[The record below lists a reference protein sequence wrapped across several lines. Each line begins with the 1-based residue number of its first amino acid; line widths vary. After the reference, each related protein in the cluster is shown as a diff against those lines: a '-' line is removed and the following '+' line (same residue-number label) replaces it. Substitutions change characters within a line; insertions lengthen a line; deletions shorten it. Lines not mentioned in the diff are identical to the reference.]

1 MPACELL
8 MNAKPITVAFVL
20 ASLVSGCSSLP
31 GGSAQYMSLPRA
43 GVDLSAIPIAE
54 DDEVDTVARQ
64 TGFPR
69 SAATTARRQRVAGI
83 DPLVVLRAQA
93 SVQPVMPKAARVKL
107 ARATGLT
114 DPSTTATLSDGR
126 SVGLHPVAPG
136 IQEYNRE
143 ATMER
148 LFARGKKAV
157 LPICEG
163 C

>member
-1 MPACELL
+1 
-8 MNAKPITVAFVL
+8 MNAKPVTIAFVL

-31 GGSAQYMSLPRA
+31 GGSAQYMSLPPA
-43 GVDLSAIPIAE
+43 GVDLNAIPIA
-54 DDEVDTVARQ
+54 DADEIDTLARQ
-64 TGFPR
+64 TGFLR
-69 SAATTARRQRVAGI
+69 SAATAARRKSIAGI

-93 SVQPVMPKAARVKL
+93 SVQPEMPTVARVKL
-107 ARATGLT
+107 ARAATLS
-114 DPSTTATLSDGR
+114 DPSTTATISDGQSSR
-126 SVGLHPVAPG
+126 LHRAAPG
-136 IQEYNRE
+136 IQEYDRE